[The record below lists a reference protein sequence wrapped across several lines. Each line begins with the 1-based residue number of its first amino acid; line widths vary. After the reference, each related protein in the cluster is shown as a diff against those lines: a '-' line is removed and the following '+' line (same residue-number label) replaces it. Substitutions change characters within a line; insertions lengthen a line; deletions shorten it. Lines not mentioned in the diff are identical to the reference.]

1 MGSMAFLIKHNFL
14 HLNQHWVLANQTDI
28 TNLKLLITLGI
39 VITLFLATVVVLFVV
54 FYQRKMLLKDA
65 SIKLM
70 EQEKQIELFK
80 ASVEAEEKQKEKI
93 ARNLH
98 DEINPIL
105 NTLKF
110 NITKHRIKAQKN
122 ELNPA
127 SMFADEETLNKVI
140 EGIRSV
146 CYDLIP
152 SFFLEYG
159 IIVSL
164 ESYVKNVQNMDDIS
178 GEFYSDVIPEE
189 LETFS
194 RQEQLNMYRVCL
206 EILNNLFKHS
216 ECKFFSVSMNSLN
229 KSLVFKVTHNGKGI
243 SNEEMNLFT
252 ENSKGLGLKSLK
264 ARIILL
270 KANINYNK
278 DINSSSITLTV
289 PLNPN
294 KLV

>member
-1 MGSMAFLIKHNFL
+1 ME
-14 HLNQHWVLANQTDI
+14 NQEI
-28 TNLKLLITLGI
+28 TNIKLLITIGI
-39 VITLFLATVVVLFVV
+39 FSTLFIAAVVILFVV
-54 FYQRKMLLKDA
+54 YYQRKMLLKDA

-122 ELNPA
+122 ELDPA

-159 IIVSL
+159 LIVSL

-216 ECKFFSVSMNSLN
+216 ACKFFSVSMNSLN

>member
-1 MGSMAFLIKHNFL
+1 MQNQEGLTISILIACLCMLFFIIIIVLVFLIH
-14 HLNQHWVLANQTDI
+14 
-28 TNLKLLITLGI
+28 
-39 VITLFLATVVVLFVV
+39 
-54 FYQRKMLLKDA
+54 QRKIMLAENK
-65 SIKLM
+65 IKLM

-122 ELNPA
+122 ELDPA

-159 IIVSL
+159 LIVSL

>member
-1 MGSMAFLIKHNFL
+1 MEVQTGVTTFIILGCLAMFCLI
-14 HLNQHWVLANQTDI
+14 
-28 TNLKLLITLGI
+28 I
-39 VITLFLATVVVLFVV
+39 VIILFVV
-54 FYQRKMLLKDA
+54 TYQRKMLLKEA

-122 ELNPA
+122 ELDPA
-127 SMFADEETLNKVI
+127 NMMADEETLNKVI
-140 EGIRSV
+140 ESIRTV

-159 IIVSL
+159 LIVSL
-164 ESYVKNVQNMDDIS
+164 ESYVKNVQRVDDIS
-178 GEFYSDVIPEE
+178 GEFNSDVIPEE
-189 LETFS
+189 LETFT
-194 RQEQLNMYRVCL
+194 RQEQLNIYRVCL

-216 ECKFFSVSMNSLN
+216 GCSHFNVSIKSVNNSI
-229 KSLVFKVTHNGKGI
+229 VFEVTHNGKGI
-243 SNEEMNLFT
+243 NNEEMNSLT
-252 ENSKGLGLKSLK
+252 EKSKGLGLKSLK

-270 KANINYNK
+270 KATINYCK
-278 DINSSSITLTV
+278 NSNTGSITLTV
-289 PLNPN
+289 PLNSN
-294 KLV
+294 NLV

>member
-1 MGSMAFLIKHNFL
+1 MFCL
-14 HLNQHWVLANQTDI
+14 
-28 TNLKLLITLGI
+28 I
-39 VITLFLATVVVLFVV
+39 VIIILFVV
-54 FYQRKMLLKDA
+54 IYQRKMLLKET

-70 EQEKQIELFK
+70 EQEKRMDLFRASIE
-80 ASVEAEEKQKEKI
+80 SEEKQKEKI

-110 NITKHRIKAQKN
+110 NLTKHRIKAQKN

-127 SMFADEETLNKVI
+127 SMISDEETLNKVI

-152 SFFLEYG
+152 TFFLEYG
-159 IIVSL
+159 LVVSL
-164 ESYVKNVQNMDDIS
+164 ESYIKSVLNMDDIT
-178 GEFYSDVIPEE
+178 GEFYSNVIPEE

-194 RQEQLNMYRVCL
+194 RQEQLNIYRVCL

-216 ECKFFSVSMNSLN
+216 QCTNFSVSVKSIN
-229 KSLVFKVTHNGKGI
+229 KSLVFEVIHNGRGV
-243 SNEEMNLFT
+243 SNQEMNLFT

-264 ARIILL
+264 MRIILL
-270 KANINYNK
+270 KATINYLK
-278 DINSSSITLTV
+278 SINTSSITLTV
-289 PLNPN
+289 PINSNNLN
-294 KLV
+294 K